1 MAKNVIR
8 IVKNNYKGI
17 FMGEAV
23 KLSRSDSN
31 NIRLKTSLSVWVLYS
46 SDAFKLHMMNEL
58 SLCPSLSFE
67 VISLHGVMA
76 DSFKNFTPP
85 DLIFVETGPN
95 WAQKVVELQNYDGP
109 MLEASEVSTSLI
121 IFGDESDNG
130 ALKIA
135 LRLGAAD
142 FISDS
147 STINDLVPLLKNV
160 AEEKIS
166 ARKLGQLFAFLNT
179 KGGSGATTIALNTA
193 VEVALQNK
201 DKVLLLDLDIH
212 FGVVM
217 DYLNINPAYS
227 INDAIANV
235 KDLDEISLHSLVSKH
250 PSGLHVLSFKHENH
264 NENFDK
270 AMQMGRLLPTL
281 LEFYPYVFVDLS
293 SGVDRMFAPVLSQ
306 ASKVFLVTQQNL
318 VAIKNASRITKALT
332 LEYGI
337 AKEQIELIVNRY
349 EKRQQIRLKDIEQT
363 LTGIKSHVIPN
374 DFKAAIESAN
384 LGKPFVESRKNSSI
398 TKSVAEL
405 SQTLAPVKIKKG
417 WLKRLFS

>member
-1 MAKNVIR
+1 
-8 IVKNNYKGI
+8 
-17 FMGEAV
+17 MGEAV

-31 NIRLKTSLSVWVLYS
+31 NIRLKTNLSVWVLYS

-76 DSFKNFTPP
+76 DSFKSFTPP

-109 MLEASEVSTSLI
+109 MLEESEVSTSLI

-142 FISDS
+142 FMSDG

-281 LEFYPYVFVDLS
+281 LEFYPYVFADLS

>member
-1 MAKNVIR
+1 
-8 IVKNNYKGI
+8 
-17 FMGEAV
+17 MGEAI
-23 KLSRSDSN
+23 KLSRSESN
-31 NIRLKTSLSVWVLYS
+31 NIRLKTNLSIWVLYS

-58 SLCPSLSFE
+58 SQSPSLSYE
-67 VISLHGVMA
+67 VISLHGVMS

-109 MLEASEVSTSLI
+109 MLEDADVNTSLI
-121 IFGDESDNG
+121 IFGDENDNG

-135 LRLGAAD
+135 LRLGATD

-147 STINDLVPLLKNV
+147 SSIHDLIPLLKNV
-160 AEEKIS
+160 AEEKIA
-166 ARKLGQLFAFLNT
+166 ARKMGQLFVFLNT
-179 KGGSGATTIALNTA
+179 KGGSGATTLALNTA
-193 VEVALQNK
+193 VDVAMDNK
-201 DKVLLLDLDIH
+201 DQVLLLDLDIH

-235 KDLDEISLHSLVSKH
+235 KDLDEISLHALVSKH

-270 AMQMGRLLPTL
+270 AMQIGKLLPTL
-281 LEFYPYVFVDLS
+281 LEYYPYVFVDLS
-293 SGVDRMFAPVLSQ
+293 AGVDRMFSSVLSQ
-306 ASKVFLVTQQNL
+306 SSKVFLVTQQNL

-332 LEYGI
+332 LEYGV
-337 AKEQIELIVNRY
+337 AREQVEIIVNRY

-363 LTGIKSHVIPN
+363 MSGMTQHIIPN

-405 SQTLAPVKIKKG
+405 SQTLAPAKVKKG

>member
-1 MAKNVIR
+1 
-8 IVKNNYKGI
+8 
-17 FMGEAV
+17 MGEAV

-31 NIRLKTSLSVWVLYS
+31 NIRLKTNLSIWVLYS

-58 SLCPSLSFE
+58 PQCPSLNFE
-67 VISLHGVMA
+67 VISLHSVMA
-76 DSFKNFTPP
+76 ESFKNFTPP

-109 MLEASEVSTSLI
+109 VLEESEIHTSLI

-135 LRLGAAD
+135 LKLGATD
-142 FISDS
+142 FISNS
-147 STINDLVPLLKNV
+147 SSIFDLIPLLKNV
-160 AEEKIS
+160 AEEKIA
-166 ARKLGQLFAFLNT
+166 ARKLGQLFVFLNT

-193 VEVALQNK
+193 VECAQKNR
-201 DKVLLLDLDIH
+201 DKVLLLDLDIY

-235 KDLDEISLHSLVSKH
+235 KDLDEMSLHALVSKH

-264 NENFDK
+264 HENFDK
-270 AMQMGRLLPTL
+270 AMQMGKLLPTL
-281 LEFYPYVFVDLS
+281 LELYSYVFVDLS
-293 SGVDRMFAPVLSQ
+293 TGVDRTFASVLSQ
-306 ASKVFLVTQQNL
+306 ANKVFLVTQQNL
-318 VAIKNASRITKALT
+318 VAIKNATRVIKALT
-332 LEYGI
+332 LEYGV
-337 AKEQIELIVNRY
+337 AKEQIEFIVNRY

-363 LTGIKSHVIPN
+363 IPGVVSHIIPN

-405 SQTLAPVKIKKG
+405 SKTLAPVKEKKG

>member
-1 MAKNVIR
+1 
-8 IVKNNYKGI
+8 
-17 FMGEAV
+17 MGEAV

>member
-1 MAKNVIR
+1 
-8 IVKNNYKGI
+8 
-17 FMGEAV
+17 MGEAV
-23 KLSRSDSN
+23 KLSRSDNN
-31 NIRLKTSLSVWVLYS
+31 NIRLKTNLSIWVLYS
-46 SDAFKLHMMNEL
+46 SDKFKLHMMNEL
-58 SLCPSLSFE
+58 SQCPSLSFE
-67 VISLHGVMA
+67 IISLHGVMA

-109 MLEASEVSTSLI
+109 MLDDTEINTSLI

-142 FISDS
+142 FISDGS
-147 STINDLVPLLKNV
+147 EIGDLLPLLKNV
-160 AEEKIS
+160 AEEKIA
-166 ARKLGQLFAFLNT
+166 ARKLGKLFVFLNS

-193 VEVALQNK
+193 VEVAMENK

-235 KDLDEISLHSLVSKH
+235 KDMDEISLNALVSKH

-270 AMQMGRLLPTL
+270 AMQISKLLPTL
-281 LEFYPYVFVDLS
+281 LEYYPYVFVDLS
-293 SGVDRMFAPVLSQ
+293 IGVDRMFASVLSN
-306 ASKVFLVTQQNL
+306 ATKVYLITQQNL

-332 LEYGI
+332 FEY
-337 AKEQIELIVNRY
+337 AVAREQIELIVNRY
-349 EKRQQIRLKDIEQT
+349 EKRQQIRIKDIEQT
-363 LTGIKSHVIPN
+363 ISGVPIHMIPN

-398 TKSVAEL
+398 TRSVVEL
-405 SQTLAPVKIKKG
+405 SNTLVPLKAKKG

>member
-1 MAKNVIR
+1 
-8 IVKNNYKGI
+8 
-17 FMGEAV
+17 MGEAV
-23 KLSRSDSN
+23 KLSRSNSN
-31 NIRLKTSLSVWVLYS
+31 NIRLKTNLSVWVLYS

-318 VAIKNASRITKALT
+318 VAIKNASRVTKALT

>member
-1 MAKNVIR
+1 
-8 IVKNNYKGI
+8 
-17 FMGEAV
+17 MGEAV

-31 NIRLKTSLSVWVLYS
+31 NIRLKTNLSVWVLYS

-147 STINDLVPLLKNV
+147 STINDSVPLLKNV

-250 PSGLHVLSFKHENH
+250 
-264 NENFDK
+264 
-270 AMQMGRLLPTL
+270 
-281 LEFYPYVFVDLS
+281 
-293 SGVDRMFAPVLSQ
+293 
-306 ASKVFLVTQQNL
+306 
-318 VAIKNASRITKALT
+318 
-332 LEYGI
+332 
-337 AKEQIELIVNRY
+337 
-349 EKRQQIRLKDIEQT
+349 
-363 LTGIKSHVIPN
+363 
-374 DFKAAIESAN
+374 
-384 LGKPFVESRKNSSI
+384 
-398 TKSVAEL
+398 
-405 SQTLAPVKIKKG
+405 
-417 WLKRLFS
+417 

>member
-1 MAKNVIR
+1 
-8 IVKNNYKGI
+8 
-17 FMGEAV
+17 MGEAV
-23 KLSRSDSN
+23 KLSRSDSS
-31 NIRLKTSLSVWVLYS
+31 NIRLKTNLSIWVLYS

-58 SLCPSLSFE
+58 PQCPSLNFE
-67 VISLHGVMA
+67 VISLHSVMA
-76 DSFKNFTPP
+76 ESFKNFTPP

-109 MLEASEVSTSLI
+109 VLEESEIHTSLI

-135 LRLGAAD
+135 LKLGATD
-142 FISDS
+142 FISNS
-147 STINDLVPLLKNV
+147 SSIFDLIPLLKNV
-160 AEEKIS
+160 AEEKIA
-166 ARKLGQLFAFLNT
+166 ARKLGQLFVFLNT

-193 VEVALQNK
+193 VECAQKNR
-201 DKVLLLDLDIH
+201 DKVLLLDLDIY

-235 KDLDEISLHSLVSKH
+235 KDLDEMSLHALVSKH

-264 NENFDK
+264 HENFDK
-270 AMQMGRLLPTL
+270 AMQMGKLLPTL
-281 LEFYPYVFVDLS
+281 LEFYSYVFVDLS
-293 SGVDRMFAPVLSQ
+293 TGVDRTFASVLSQ
-306 ASKVFLVTQQNL
+306 ANKVFLVTQQNL
-318 VAIKNASRITKALT
+318 VAIKNATRVIKALT
-332 LEYGI
+332 LEYGV
-337 AKEQIELIVNRY
+337 AKEQIEFIVNRY

-363 LTGIKSHVIPN
+363 IPGVVSHIIPN

-405 SQTLAPVKIKKG
+405 SKTLAPVKEKKG

>member
-1 MAKNVIR
+1 
-8 IVKNNYKGI
+8 
-17 FMGEAV
+17 MGEAV
-23 KLSRSDSN
+23 KLSRSDSS
-31 NIRLKTSLSVWVLYS
+31 NIRLKTNLSIWVLYS

-58 SLCPSLSFE
+58 SQSPSLSYE
-67 VISLHGVMA
+67 AISLHGVMA

-95 WAQKVVELQNYDGP
+95 WAQKVVELQNYEGP
-109 MLEASEVSTSLI
+109 MLEDSDVNTSLI

-147 STINDLVPLLKNV
+147 SSIHDLIPLLKNV
-160 AEEKIS
+160 AEEKIAS
-166 ARKLGQLFAFLNT
+166 RKLGQLFVFLNT

-193 VEVALQNK
+193 VEVAMENK
-201 DKVLLLDLDIH
+201 DQVLLLDLDIH

-235 KDLDEISLHSLVSKH
+235 KDLDEMSLHSLVSKH

-270 AMQMGRLLPTL
+270 AMQIGKLLPTL
-281 LEFYPYVFVDLS
+281 LEYYPYVFVDLS
-293 SGVDRMFAPVLSQ
+293 TGVDRMFSSVLSQ
-306 ASKVFLVTQQNL
+306 ATKVFLVTQQNL
-318 VAIKNASRITKALT
+318 VAIKNASRITKSLS
-332 LEYGI
+332 LEYGV
-337 AKEQIELIVNRY
+337 AKEQIELIVNRF

-363 LTGIKSHVIPN
+363 MSGIQQHVIPN

-384 LGKPFVESRKNSSI
+384 LGKPFVESKKNSSI
-398 TKSVAEL
+398 TRSIVEL
-405 SQTLAPVKIKKG
+405 SQTLAPAKEKKG

>member
-1 MAKNVIR
+1 
-8 IVKNNYKGI
+8 
-17 FMGEAV
+17 MGEAV

-31 NIRLKTSLSVWVLYS
+31 NIRLKTNLSVWVLYS

-201 DKVLLLDLDIH
+201 NKVLLLDLDIH

>member
-1 MAKNVIR
+1 
-8 IVKNNYKGI
+8 
-17 FMGEAV
+17 MGEAV
-23 KLSRSDSN
+23 KLTRSDSN
-31 NIRLKTSLSVWVLYS
+31 NIRLKTNLSVWVLYS

-58 SLCPSLSFE
+58 SQCPSLSFE
-67 VISLHGVMA
+67 VISIHGVMA
-76 DSFKNFTPP
+76 DSFKSFTPP

-109 MLEASEVSTSLI
+109 MIEESEVSTSLI

-142 FISDS
+142 FISDA

>member
-1 MAKNVIR
+1 
-8 IVKNNYKGI
+8 
-17 FMGEAV
+17 MGEAV

-31 NIRLKTSLSVWVLYS
+31 NIRLKTNLSVWVLYS

-318 VAIKNASRITKALT
+318 VAIKNASRVTKALT

>member
-1 MAKNVIR
+1 
-8 IVKNNYKGI
+8 
-17 FMGEAV
+17 MGEAV

-31 NIRLKTSLSVWVLYS
+31 NIRLKTNLTIWVLYS

-58 SLCPSLSFE
+58 SQSPSLSYE
-67 VISLHGVMA
+67 VISLHSVMSE
-76 DSFKNFTPP
+76 SFKNFTPP

-109 MLEASEVSTSLI
+109 MLEDSEVNTSLI

-147 STINDLVPLLKNV
+147 STIQDLIPLLKNV
-160 AEEKIS
+160 AEEKIA
-166 ARKLGQLFAFLNT
+166 ARKLGQLFVFLNT

-193 VEVALQNK
+193 VEVAMENK
-201 DKVLLLDLDIH
+201 DQVLLLDLDIH

-281 LEFYPYVFVDLS
+281 LEYYPYVFVDLS
-293 SGVDRMFAPVLSQ
+293 TGVDRMFSSVLSQ

-318 VAIKNASRITKALT
+318 VAIKNASRITKSLT
-332 LEYGI
+332 LEYGV
-337 AKEQIELIVNRY
+337 AKEQVELIVNRY

-363 LTGIKSHVIPN
+363 MTGMAQHIIPN

-398 TKSVAEL
+398 TKSIADL
-405 SQTLAPVKIKKG
+405 SKTLAPVKTKKG

>member
-1 MAKNVIR
+1 
-8 IVKNNYKGI
+8 
-17 FMGEAV
+17 MGEAV

-31 NIRLKTSLSVWVLYS
+31 NIRLKTNLSVWVLYS

-76 DSFKNFTPP
+76 DSFKSFTPP

-109 MLEASEVSTSLI
+109 MLEESEVSTSLI

-142 FISDS
+142 FISDG

-281 LEFYPYVFVDLS
+281 LEFYPYVFADLS

>member
-1 MAKNVIR
+1 
-8 IVKNNYKGI
+8 
-17 FMGEAV
+17 MGEAV

-31 NIRLKTSLSVWVLYS
+31 NIRLKTNLSVWVLYS

-58 SLCPSLSFE
+58 ALCPSLSFE